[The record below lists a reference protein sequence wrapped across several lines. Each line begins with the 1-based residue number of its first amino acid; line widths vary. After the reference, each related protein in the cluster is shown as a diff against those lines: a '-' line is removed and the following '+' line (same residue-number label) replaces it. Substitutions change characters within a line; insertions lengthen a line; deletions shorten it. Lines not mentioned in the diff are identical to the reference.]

1 MSNPNCEYIYKN
13 YMLPKQFNHN
23 DIDWLR
29 YYPMKDKKIYEYNS
43 KRTLEKSG
51 FGFNNYIYNDEKVII
66 YNIFVKY
73 LAYINNIVLKN
84 DIINEEM
91 NKLLSIKICDYD
103 WLFMWSNLIYDKNSE
118 ELLLQKINNDIM
130 SIQGQKKLLINLYD
144 FSKYYHI
151 FLFIVI

>member
-1 MSNPNCEYIYKN
+1 
-13 YMLPKQFNHN
+13 
-23 DIDWLR
+23 
-29 YYPMKDKKIYEYNS
+29 MKDKKIYEYNS

-130 SIQGQKKLLINLYD
+130 SIQG
-144 FSKYYHI
+144 
-151 FLFIVI
+151 